1 MKPLYLLLLT
11 TAGLFAC
18 NGRPGIDYTPLTL
31 SAMYDPDS
39 VRMAL
44 DGGDSVAA
52 EKKLTAAIDQLKKQ
66 KDTVGSIPLFKAA
79 ILLKPTA
86 KGYFELSGALLS
98 TYNKEEA
105 IEALHM
111 AERLGYSPV
120 ANVMIRYCYAY
131 SLLAGSYPNDKF
143 GDTAIRYMQ
152 LALQMGYARPQDF
165 LQRQYFPTLARSDRF
180 ASAFSDALSGMAGRD
195 PQKSLWDSYAGQF
208 PEVPLPLAINL
219 QWIKSHPLEDAISFE
234 FQHFI
239 PEMRSEKFDRGG
251 GTMYY
256 YVALIRKSAAFTAV
270 VYGEQYEDDEEETEA
285 NATADAD
292 STKPAAND
300 QTTVTSLFSLVTYDH
315 QGKIIDRLRVAG
327 RDGQQTSLKAFAI
340 QPNLHFQ
347 VQYIPDVPDSA
358 RLVESPDYYLID
370 ASGKFVKA
378 DAPLAAR

>member
-11 TAGLFAC
+11 TVALFAC
-18 NGRPGIDYTPLTL
+18 NSRPGVGYTPLTL
-31 SAMYDPDS
+31 SAIYNPDS
-39 VRMAL
+39 VRLAL
-44 DGGDSVAA
+44 DGGDSGAA
-52 EKKLTAAIDQLKKQ
+52 GKKLAAAFDQLKQ
-66 KDTVGSIPLFKAA
+66 HKDTVGSIPLFKAA

-86 KGYFELSGALLS
+86 KAYFELSGALLS

-105 IEALHM
+105 IQALHM
-111 AERLGYSPV
+111 AERLGYSPL

-131 SLLAGSYPNDKF
+131 SLMAGAYSSDKF
-143 GDTAIRYMQ
+143 GDTAIHYMQ

-165 LQRQYFPTLARSDRF
+165 LQRQYFPTLARSDGF

-195 PQKSLWDSYAGQF
+195 PRKSLWDSYAGQF

-219 QWIKSHPLEDAISFE
+219 QWIRSHPLEDAISFE

-239 PEMRSEKFDRGG
+239 PEMRNEKFDRGG

-256 YVALIRKSAAFTAV
+256 YVALIRKSPAFTAV
-270 VYGEQYEDDEEETEA
+270 VYGEQYEDDEEEA
-285 NATADAD
+285 PADAD
-292 STKPAAND
+292 SSKPAAND

-327 RDGQQTSLKAFAI
+327 RDARETSLKAFAI

-347 VQYIPDVPDSA
+347 VQYIPDVPDST
-358 RLVESPDYYLID
+358 RLAESPDYYLID